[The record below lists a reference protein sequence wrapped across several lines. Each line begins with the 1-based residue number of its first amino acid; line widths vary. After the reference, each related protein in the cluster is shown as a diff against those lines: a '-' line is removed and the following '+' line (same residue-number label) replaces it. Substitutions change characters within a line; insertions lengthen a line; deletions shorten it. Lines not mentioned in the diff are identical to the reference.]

1 MKFLEQSF
9 DRQNQFWKYLIVFLA
24 ALIGGQILGAIPL
37 IGVMIYK
44 AIASGGAI
52 HLNPKNIMDFTVF
65 GISKNLGFFLVMLVP
80 VVTLLLSIVLI
91 KALHKRS
98 FAETV
103 NGKQKVRISRILVG
117 AAVWGVLMTIYLFA
131 DYYFLDAGNY
141 RLQFNLSAFIPL
153 LLVTVILVPIQT
165 TSEEFL
171 FRGYLAQGVAGWT
184 KSRWLAF
191 LIPGVLFGLM
201 HSFNPEVKEFGF
213 WISMAQY
220 LFFGLIFGL
229 IAVLDDGIELSVGM
243 HAANNVFL
251 SLFVTN
257 YASVL
262 QTDAVF
268 EQLRVIPAKET
279 ISVVVL
285 GMIALAFFAWKYKWN
300 FKILNHKIIRV

>member
-24 ALIGGQILGAIPL
+24 ALIGGQILGGIPL
-37 IGVMIYK
+37 FGVVVYK
-44 AIASGGAI
+44 TIASGGHIA
-52 HLNPKNIMDFTVF
+52 LNPKNMVDFTIF
-65 GISKNLGFFLVMLVP
+65 GISKNLGFFLLMLMP

-91 KALHKRS
+91 KVLHKRS

-103 NGKQKVRISRILVG
+103 NGRQKVRISRIFTG
-117 AAVWGVLMTIYLFA
+117 AAAWGILMAIYLLG
-131 DYYFLDAGNY
+131 DYLLDPGNY

-153 LLVTVILVPIQT
+153 LLLTVFLVPLQT

-191 LIPGVLFGLM
+191 LIPGILFGLM
-201 HSFNPEVKEFGF
+201 HSLNPEVMEFGF
-213 WISMAQY
+213 WISMSQY
-220 LFFGLIFGL
+220 FFFGLIFGL
-229 IAVLDDGIELSVGM
+229 ITILDDGIELSIGI

-268 EQLRVIPAKET
+268 EQFRIIPAKEI
-279 ISVVVL
+279 ISLIVI
-285 GMIALAFFAWKYKWN
+285 GMIAVGFFAWKYKWN
-300 FKILNHKIIRV
+300 FKVLNHKITNV